1 MSRIQTVFA
10 KLKGRR
16 CALIPFI
23 TGGDPA
29 LSATVPLMH
38 ALVRAGADLL
48 EVGMPFS
55 DPMADGPVIQ
65 MGHQRALK
73 NGTTTRAV
81 IQMVAE
87 FRREDAVTPVILM
100 GYVNP
105 VETMGY
111 AAFAQSSHEAG
122 VDGVILVD
130 LPPEE
135 ADVWRAEARAS
146 GLDTIFLLAPTTD
159 AARIGRISAASSG
172 FLYYVALKGVT
183 GAGHLNVDDVA
194 ARLALVRAAT
204 DLPVGVGFGI
214 RDAESAAQLAG
225 MADAVI
231 VGSALVEKIAKAAN
245 SHQAVSD
252 AEAFVQSLRAAIPW
266 HEAGLA

>member
-10 KLKGRR
+10 KLKGQR

-29 LSATVPLMH
+29 VSATVPLMH
-38 ALVRAGADLL
+38 ALVAAGADLL

-65 MGHQRALK
+65 MGHQRALA
-73 NGTTTRAV
+73 GGASTAG
-81 IQMVAE
+81 ILQMVAE
-87 FRREDAVTPVILM
+87 FRRQDGSTPVILM

-111 AAFAQSSHEAG
+111 DVFARAASLAG

-135 ADVWRAEARAS
+135 AEEWRGSAS
-146 GLDTIFLLAPTTD
+146 RHGIATIFLLAPTTD
-159 AARIGRISAASSG
+159 LARTRTISAASSG

-183 GAGHLNVDDVA
+183 GAGHLNIDDVA
-194 ARLALVRAAT
+194 LKLKQVRTVT

-214 RDAESAAQLAG
+214 RDAASAARLG
-225 MADAVI
+225 RVADAVI
-231 VGSALVEKIAKAAN
+231 VGSAIVERMAKAETPE
-245 SHQAVSD
+245 QALRDVG
-252 AEAFVQSLRAAIPW
+252 AFVRDLRAALPIRG
-266 HEAGLA
+266 ADSA